1 MDRTI
6 ILDFVEESVSHPVLD
21 VGNMCGSTSYIDF
34 ITMEKVTS
42 PIMWGVDSCRRHFIV
57 LKLMI
62 EGKIILQTIFQRYK
76 DDEYLWRGCG
86 HGTLNPLLFE
96 SDNRIDTPQIT
107 LLLSV
112 MRGETVRITEEHCGG
127 SNYVGKDVCLFNQEK
142 WDAAKL
148 IQKNWKLCRYD
159 PSYKMCER
167 VQLHNLNDICVK
179 YNKEII
185 E

>member
-62 EGKIILQTIFQRYK
+62 EGKIILQTLFQRYR
-76 DDEYLWRGCG
+76 DDDYLWKGCG
-86 HGTLNPLLFE
+86 HGTPNPLLFE
-96 SDNRIDTPQIT
+96 SNNGIYTPQLT
-107 LLLSV
+107 LLLAV
-112 MRGETVRITEEHCGG
+112 MRGKTVRITEEHCGE
-127 SNYVGKDVCLFNQEK
+127 SNYIGKDVCLFDEKK
-142 WDAAKL
+142 WDASKV
-148 IQKNWKLCRYD
+148 IQKHWRKCRYD
-159 PSYKMCER
+159 PSYKMCEKVLLR
-167 VQLHNLNDICVK
+167 NLRIICIENNRDIF
-179 YNKEII
+179 
-185 E
+185 